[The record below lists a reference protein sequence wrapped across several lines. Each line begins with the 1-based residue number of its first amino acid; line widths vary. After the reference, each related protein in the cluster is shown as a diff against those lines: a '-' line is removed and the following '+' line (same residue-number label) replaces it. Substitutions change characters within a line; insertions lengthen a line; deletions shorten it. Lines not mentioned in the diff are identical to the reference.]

1 MEPLFTTQTAYTYEE
16 YKKFNFS
23 VMKIKKWLCF
33 LRGYHRQAKLHAG
46 AYCIFAGT

>member
-23 VMKIKKWLCF
+23 VMKIKKMAVLF
-33 LRGYHRQAKLHAG
+33 KGLSSSSRTARRS
-46 AYCIFAGT
+46 